1 MTCVICKTGH
11 YNEGFTTVVPT
22 KDESVII
29 IKQVPAL
36 VCDQCGE
43 YILSEEITKKVLVI
57 AQEAWAKGT
66 EVEIRRFAA

>member
-1 MTCVICKTGH
+1 MICVICKTGH
-11 YNEGFTTVVPT
+11 YNEGFTTVVLT
-22 KDESVII
+22 KGESVII
-29 IKQVPAL
+29 IKQVPEL

-43 YILSEEITKKVLVI
+43 YILSAEITKKVLVI